1 MSFQDII
8 KLFTRDIMDPSGS
21 VTATCKVEVL
31 HIDGLGN
38 RSYKALAIKDTD
50 IIVLRVLYQLSAYV
64 EIINPGI
71 KMVKI
76 IDGSYQDLG

>member
-8 KLFTRDIMDPSGS
+8 KLFTRDIMDPAGRG
-21 VTATCKVEVL
+21 TATCKVEVL

-38 RSYKALAIKDTD
+38 RSYKALAMKDD
-50 IIVLRVLYQLSAYV
+50 DLKVLRGFYQLSAYV